1 MILDL
6 VMQNKFRRKD
16 FLKLALLGNLSLLV
30 KPLEALSERFGK
42 YISPLSNDNVSY
54 FKKGDAEYELL
65 RKGFNKRI
73 EKFPLVIALCKNT
86 TGVTEA
92 IQYARQNKL
101 PVAIKSGG
109 HCMEGFSC
117 NDGGMAINLSPLN
130 KIEWID
136 ANTIK
141 VGPGC
146 TLANIY
152 DEILPKGK
160 ILPGGS
166 CAGVGI
172 GGLVLGGGY
181 GLLGRKF
188 GLTCDSLQEIT
199 MVDGTGNIRSSIYD
213 KELLW
218 ACKGGGNGNFGV
230 VTELRFKLHKAPAS
244 LQSYRFKSYK
254 VDTKKAKAVLQKW
267 FEITPN
273 LPPDCF
279 SAFVLNRKTIYILLT
294 NAGKHNTEVQ
304 KVVDVLS
311 ALSEKTTKI
320 KPQPITTALKVF
332 YGRREPLYFK
342 NASAGLYKSF
352 ADIEPFIDK
361 AIDTVVA
368 TPGMIYQV
376 NTLGGNIQ
384 NAEFEKAS
392 SFPHRAFTY
401 FSELQT
407 YWDLEKQ
414 QVKLLEKFQQVQM
427 LFIDNG
433 IKTQYRNYPD
443 INFKNWADMYYG
455 INYLKLQQIKSKY
468 DPDDLIRHEQ
478 SIKA

>member
-6 VMQNKFRRKD
+6 VMQNKFRRKE
-16 FLKLALLGNLSLLV
+16 FLRLALLGNLSLLA
-30 KPLEALSERFGK
+30 KPLESFSERFGK
-42 YISPLSNDNVSY
+42 YISPVSNDNVSY
-54 FKKGDAEYELL
+54 FKKGDAEYESL

-73 EKFPLVIALCKNT
+73 EKFPLIIALCKNT

-92 IQYARQNKL
+92 IKYARQNKL
-101 PVAIKSGG
+101 TVAIKSGG
-109 HCMEGFSC
+109 HCMEGFSS
-117 NDGGMAINLSPLN
+117 NDGGMVINLSLLN
-130 KIEWID
+130 KVEWID
-136 ANTIK
+136 ANTVK

-146 TLANIY
+146 TLSNIY
-152 DEILPKGK
+152 DEVLPKGK

-188 GLTCDSLQEIT
+188 GLTCDSLQELT

-213 KELLW
+213 PQLLW

-230 VTELRFKLHKAPAS
+230 VTELKFKLHKAPAS

-254 VDTKKAKAVLQKW
+254 VDTKKARAVLQKW
-267 FEITPN
+267 FEVTAN
-273 LPPDCF
+273 LPTDCF
-279 SAFVLNRKTIYILLT
+279 SAYVLNGKTLYILLT

-304 KVVDVLS
+304 KVID
-311 ALSEKTTKI
+311 ALSLVSQTTTKT

-342 NASAGLYKSF
+342 NASAGLYKNF
-352 ADIEPFIDK
+352 TEIEKCIDK
-361 AIDTVVA
+361 VIDMVIA

-414 QVKLLEKFQQVQM
+414 QARLLQRFQQVQM
-427 LFIDNG
+427 MFIENG

-443 INFKNWADMYYG
+443 INFTNWAEMYYG
-455 INYLKLQQIKSKY
+455 VNYLKLKEIKTKY
-468 DPDDLIRHEQ
+468 DPDNLIRHEQ
-478 SIKA
+478 SI